1 MSTVYVK
8 KLISAELKQQ
18 IHIQSITVNTH
29 AHSYIYIYIY
39 VCVCESVETTFGNS
53 VLQVSYDG
61 DSVRSENDKNCHI
74 APGDLLLLILLGTE
88 VKRITS
94 Y

>member
-1 MSTVYVK
+1 MYVK

-18 IHIQSITVNTH
+18 IHIKSITVNTH
-29 AHSYIYIYIY
+29 AHSYIYIY
-39 VCVCESVETTFGNS
+39 VCVRESTETTFGNS

-61 DSVRSENDKNCHI
+61 DSARCENDINCHI

>member
-1 MSTVYVK
+1 MYVK

-18 IHIQSITVNTH
+18 INIKSITVNTH
-29 AHSYIYIYIY
+29 AHSLYIYIYM
-39 VCVCESVETTFGNS
+39 CVCESIETTFGNS

-74 APGDLLLLILLGTE
+74 APGDLLLLILLSTE